1 MGGVPS
7 NARASSGS
15 AAAATWPTR
24 GEAASGEAAPENPR
38 CCPQP
43 AYLRHRARQSL
54 GGRSLAPGRAAA
66 RSGRAGGGAAPREP
80 RATAE
85 PAGPDEWD
93 AAAAPAELAVGC
105 AHAPP
110 RPGHVTQAPPP
121 SPDARRGPRA
131 PPGGS
136 GSPLA
141 LSSEE
146 AFEKFLLVP
155 MATLRRCAG
164 FQSPAAKE
172 CNMVRFMMVWK
183 RYAHVTRVHV
193 DLIIAE
199 PVSLPISPPGSVI
212 RPPI

>member
-1 MGGVPS
+1 MSPQTPARPQEALQRLRGPREARPRAGKQPPRTPGAVPS
-7 NARASSGS
+7 PLTCGTARGNHS
-15 AAAATWPTR
+15 AD
-24 GEAASGEAAPENPR
+24 
-38 CCPQP
+38 
-43 AYLRHRARQSL
+43 
-54 GGRSLAPGRAAA
+54 GRSPRGGLR
-66 RSGRAGGGAAPREP
+66 REAGEQGAGPPPREP

-121 SPDARRGPRA
+121 PPDARRGPRA
-131 PPGGS
+131 PPGDS

-172 CNMVRFMMVWK
+172 CNMVRFMKVWK